1 MMRIES
7 AIARAKENGKNV
19 TKKEIAARLWP
30 NSSETTQAVNMN
42 NVCNGRTARIEPAW
56 INIICEMTG
65 CSANYLLGIDE

>member
-30 NSSETTQAVNMN
+30 NSSEKTQTVNMN

-65 CSANYLLGIDE
+65 CSANYLLRIDE